1 MLRFL
6 LAVVAAQCL
15 FAASP
20 NHKLVVISIGG
31 LDARLLNEPV
41 LKVKAPN
48 IRKLMKEGASATV
61 VGVAPSSSWPSHASI
76 VTGVSPWQ
84 NGITFPELPAKPG
97 DQFFLS
103 SAIRTPTLWDVA
115 SAAGLKTAS
124 VYWPSTVGG
133 HIAFDLPVYWETR
146 RNNAVPMEG
155 VFLKSNPPGIPDLVT
170 KTFPAFQK
178 ELWDDTSSTDAA
190 IYLLSTEQPDVLFV
204 HFADIES
211 EQHDTTALSIYARE
225 ILENDDD
232 LVGQILKNIPQGA
245 VVALVSGHGFENSNR
260 VVRPRVL
267 LRQAGV
273 KGSVEIADGLI
284 GTTDRAVAAALRKI
298 AAEGP
303 KSGIS
308 REVKITEVKA
318 RVPALGRWVAAFD
331 TIPNCIASN
340 EERGAGVGTG
350 PHAGTDGL
358 WPTRPNYR
366 SVLILNGPTVKPV
379 KLGEVDLLQIAP
391 TLAEI
396 IGVKLPAAKSQ
407 SLWKAVSR

>member
-1 MLRFL
+1 LLRFL

-15 FAASP
+15 VAAAP

-31 LDARLLNEPV
+31 LDARFLNEPV

-61 VGVAPSSSWPSHASI
+61 VGVAPSASWPSHASL

-84 NGITFPELPAKPG
+84 NGITVPDLPAKPG
-97 DQFFLS
+97 DQFFSS
-103 SAIRTPTLWDVA
+103 SAIRTATLWGVA

-124 VYWPSTVGG
+124 VFWPSTVGG
-133 HIAFDLPVYWETR
+133 QIAFDLPEYWETR

-155 VFLKSNPPGIPDLVT
+155 VISKSSPPGIGDRIA
-170 KTFPAFQK
+170 KRFPAFQK
-178 ELWDDTSSTDAA
+178 ELWDDTSSSDAA
-190 IYLLSTEQPDVLFV
+190 LYLLSAEQPDVLFV
-204 HFADIES
+204 HFADVES
-211 EQHDTTALSIYARE
+211 EQHETTALSIYARE

-232 LVGQILKNIPQGA
+232 LIGQILKSIPPGT

-273 KGSVEIADGLI
+273 KGNVEIAYGLI
-284 GTTDRAVAAALRKI
+284 GTTDPAVAGALRKI
-298 AAEGP
+298 AAQGR
-303 KSGIS
+303 KSGIA
-308 REVKITEVKA
+308 REVKMSDVKA

-331 TIPNCIASN
+331 TVPDCIASN

-366 SVLILNGPTVKPV
+366 SILILNGTSVKPV
-379 KLGEVDLLQIAP
+379 KLGEVDMLQIAP
-391 TLAEI
+391 TLADI
-396 IGVKLPAAKSQ
+396 LGVKLPAAKSQ
-407 SLWKAVSR
+407 SLWKTVSR

>member
-1 MLRFL
+1 LLRFL
-6 LAVVAAQCL
+6 LAVLAAQCL
-15 FAASP
+15 FAAP
-20 NHKLVVISIGG
+20 PTHKLVVISIGG
-31 LDARLLNEPV
+31 LDARFLNEPV

-61 VGVAPSSSWPSHASI
+61 VGVAPSTSWPSQASL

-84 NGITFPELPAKPG
+84 NGITVPDLPAKPG
-97 DQFFLS
+97 DRFFSS
-103 SAIRTPTLWDVA
+103 SAIRTETLWDAA

-124 VYWPSTVGG
+124 VYWPSTAGAR
-133 HIAFDLPVYWETR
+133 IAFDLPVYWETR

-155 VFLKSNPPGIPDLVT
+155 VIGKATPPGIADRVT
-170 KTFPAFQK
+170 KMFPAFQK

-190 IYLLSTEQPDVLFV
+190 VYLLSTEQPDVLFV
-204 HFADIES
+204 HFADIEA

-232 LVGQILKNIPQGA
+232 LIGQILKSVPQGT

-267 LRQAGV
+267 LREAGV
-273 KGSVEIADGLI
+273 KGNLEIADGLI
-284 GTTDRAVAAALRKI
+284 GTTNPAVAAALRKI
-298 AAEGP
+298 SEQGA
-303 KSGIS
+303 KSGIA
-308 REVKITEVKA
+308 REVKMTEVKA

-331 TIPNCIASN
+331 TVPNSVASN
-340 EERGAGVGTG
+340 EDRGAGVGSG

-366 SVLILNGPTVKPV
+366 SILILNGPSVKPV
-379 KLGEVDLLQIAP
+379 KLGEIDLLQIAP

-396 IGVKLPAAKSQ
+396 LGVKLPAAKSQ

>member
-15 FAASP
+15 LAAAP

-31 LDARLLNEPV
+31 LDARFLNDPI

-48 IRKLMKEGASATV
+48 IRKLMKDGASATV
-61 VGVAPSSSWPSHASI
+61 VGVAPSSSWPSHASL

-84 NGITFPELPAKPG
+84 NGITAADLPAKPG
-97 DQFFLS
+97 DQFFS
-103 SAIRTPTLWDVA
+103 SSTIRTAPLWDVA
-115 SAAGLKTAS
+115 SAGGLKTAS
-124 VYWPSTVGG
+124 VFWPSTAGAR
-133 HIAFDLPVYWETR
+133 IPFDLPDYWETR
-146 RNNAVPMEG
+146 RNNAVRMEE
-155 VFLKSNPPGIPDLVT
+155 VFAKSNPPGLADRVT
-170 KTFPAFQK
+170 KMFPAFQK

-190 IYLLSTEQPDVLFV
+190 IYLLSNEQPDLLFV

-232 LVGQILKNIPQGA
+232 LIGQILKNVPQGT
-245 VVALVSGHGFENSNR
+245 VIALVSGHGFENSNR

-273 KGSVEIADGLI
+273 KGNVEIEYGLI
-284 GTTDRAVAAALRKI
+284 GATDQAVASALRKI
-298 AAEGP
+298 AAQGV
-303 KSGIS
+303 KSGIA
-308 REVKITEVKA
+308 REVKMTEVKA

-340 EERGAGVGTG
+340 EERGAGLGTG

-396 IGVKLPAAKSQ
+396 VGVKLPAAKSQ
-407 SLWKAVSR
+407 SLWKTVSR